1 MYRAQIHLE
10 DRPRNVR
17 AWNKDA
23 RIEVNG
29 ETAEL
34 QANDIHELVTIEY

>member
-1 MYRAQIHLE
+1 
-10 DRPRNVR
+10 VR

-23 RIEVNG
+23 RIEAHG
-29 ETAEL
+29 ETVEI